1 MLIERLFDLCK
12 RHTALVTWGL
22 PVMAVTTGFLI
33 KRFRRVYTKTN
44 RICGIDYP
52 RDVVILH
59 PLGRGIT
66 GPDTSHFV
74 VKLETYLRFHNLP
87 YKSDFNID
95 NYKLGPKQKVPW
107 IEYNDVT
114 LGDSQMIIEFLNK
127 ELNVDMDAHLSKQEK
142 ALAWAIQKW
151 IEEFMYWISVQ
162 WTWVLFIE
170 ETFEDGISPFPLDE
184 KSAVKDWVANMTYTA
199 GIGRHSEEEI
209 LEMTVSNLRKF
220 SDILG
225 ERQYIFGDKMSTV
238 DCSAFGIFSQMRW
251 LTPKS
256 CPCYKVF
263 EDGEISNVV
272 KYLDRIRDHY
282 WPDWD
287 NPRF

>member
-1 MLIERLFDLCK
+1 MLIERLCDLCK
-12 RHTALVTWGL
+12 RHTAIIALGL
-22 PVMAVTTGFLI
+22 PAITVTTGLLI
-33 KRFRRVYTKTN
+33 KRFRRVYTRTN

-74 VKLETYLRFHNLP
+74 VKLETYLRFHNIL
-87 YKSDFNID
+87 YQSDFNID

-170 ETFEDGISPFPLDE
+170 ETFQDGISPFPLDE